1 MEEKVLN
8 EIIKRM
14 KRLQLH
20 GNVLRDFKR
29 KKRLLNMS
37 EPIKFGNAVIGALY
51 WVEDKD
57 VLDKIAEVEKEYDV
71 TVYHLIH
78 NMTEFGELYS
88 MLYVENNEEEYEYDN
103 ELLNEG
109 IQYAYVWN
117 KSDDDM
123 SELGTIGIKPSGG
136 GVVRTY

>member
-51 WVEDKD
+51 WVEDKE